1 MTRPNLNEALDK
13 VEMAYSNVVS
23 IANDMLA
30 PLFDPIN
37 KLVEE
42 INDRIN
48 NFTVEEIRNYMMRLQ
63 LRAYEISETKEKSSL
78 KADLAESL
86 RKEKYALTF
95 NEAQGTAGTKDNTA
109 LLAASEEI
117 IVESLYKLV
126 ANLLKTKL
134 DALHRLVDALKSVLM
149 SKMQEA
155 KLYANALE

>member
-1 MTRPNLNEALDK
+1 MAKPNLNEALDK
-13 VEMAYSNVVS
+13 VEMAYGDVVS

-30 PLFDPIN
+30 PLFGPIN

-42 INDRIN
+42 INGRIN
-48 NFTVEEIRNYMMRLQ
+48 TFTVEEIRNYMMRLQ

-78 KADLAESL
+78 KADLAQSL

-117 IVESLYKLV
+117 IVESLYSLV

-134 DALHRLVDALKSVLM
+134 DALYRLVDALKSVLM

-155 KLYANALE
+155 KLSANALE

>member
-1 MTRPNLNEALDK
+1 MARPNLNEALDK
-13 VEMAYSNVVS
+13 VEMAYSDVVS

-42 INDRIN
+42 INGRIN

-78 KADLAESL
+78 KAELAESL

-95 NEAQGTAGTKDNTA
+95 NKAQGTAGTKDNTA

>member
-1 MTRPNLNEALDK
+1 MAKPNLNEALDK
-13 VEMAYSNVVS
+13 VEMAYGDVVS

-42 INDRIN
+42 INGGIN
-48 NFTVEEIRNYMMRLQ
+48 NFTVEEIRNFMMRLQ

-117 IVESLYKLV
+117 IVASLYKLV
-126 ANLLKTKL
+126 ASLLKTKL

-155 KLYANALE
+155 KLSANALE

>member
-1 MTRPNLNEALDK
+1 
-13 VEMAYSNVVS
+13 
-23 IANDMLA
+23 
-30 PLFDPIN
+30 
-37 KLVEE
+37 
-42 INDRIN
+42 
-48 NFTVEEIRNYMMRLQ
+48 
-63 LRAYEISETKEKSSL
+63 
-78 KADLAESL
+78 
-86 RKEKYALTF
+86 
-95 NEAQGTAGTKDNTA
+95 